1 MAANRTCIVCGNK
14 YEYCRRCSN
23 NSQPTWKTLF
33 DTDTCHDI
41 YHIIGSYR
49 IGELTAEDAKN
60 YILSYDIA
68 HIKEINPR
76 LKQDYEKI
84 MGQSDPEI
92 VNKD

>member
-14 YEYCRRCSN
+14 YEYCRRCN
-23 NSQPTWKTLF
+23 KKIPAWHNLY
-33 DTDTCHDI
+33 DTDTCRDI
-41 YHIIGSYR
+41 YNIIDSYR
-49 IGELTAEDAKN
+49 IGEVTAADAKQ
-60 YILSYDIA
+60 YILSYDTS

-84 MGQSDPEI
+84 MGQEDPEI